1 MNQGQGCKYDDQGA
15 ISQLRKVPTLRLH
28 ARASEITYGEL
39 PRAPSELLP
48 FSTFRIR
55 IAIAR
60 AAVVNTILINRNN

>member
-15 ISQLRKVPTLRLH
+15 TKGLSPESTIHVRPD
-28 ARASEITYGEL
+28 EITYGEL
-39 PRAPSELLP
+39 PRAPSEPLSLR
-48 FSTFRIR
+48 TLRIR